1 KILVTDSLYAPY
13 IDSDYKNF
21 TSRLSPT
28 DTLPRAGMR
37 IPVLRNLA
45 KDFKWSEYDIKWHED
60 VILKGLAIGMSS
72 LSPEE
77 KIEELK
83 TLLPY
88 LSSWDQ
94 TDIIITAFKL
104 KKKNRDIYLPFFL
117 SLLEEKQVFTKRLGI
132 VWLMSNRKEL
142 DRDETLQRII
152 NSDDE
157 KEYYISMAVAWA
169 FSAFYADD
177 PEIKAQLDKL
187 SPGTRKLAE
196 RKIRE
201 SRRCKPL

>member
-1 KILVTDSLYAPY
+1 MVTDSLYAPY
-13 IDSDYKNF
+13 LDSEYKDF
-21 TSRLSPT
+21 TSRLSTT

-37 IPVLRNLA
+37 IPILRQLA
-45 KDFKWSEYDIKWHED
+45 KDFDWREYEIKWHED
-60 VILKGLAIGMSS
+60 VILKGLAIGLSK

-83 TLLPY
+83 DLLPL

-94 TDIIITAFKL
+94 TDIIVTVFKI
-104 KKKNRDIYLPFFL
+104 KKKNRDVYLPFFL
-117 SLLEEKQVFTKRLGI
+117 SLLEDGHVFTKRLGI

-142 DRDETLQRII
+142 NRDETLERII

-157 KEYYISMAVAWA
+157 SEYYISMAVAWA
-169 FSAFYADD
+169 FSSFYADD
-177 PEIKAQLDKL
+177 PEIKDKLNKL
-187 SPGTRKLAE
+187 SPGTRRLAE

>member
-1 KILVTDSLYAPY
+1 MVTDSLYAPY
-13 IDSDYKNF
+13 LDSEYKDF
-21 TSRLSPT
+21 TSRLSTT

-37 IPVLRNLA
+37 IPILRQLA
-45 KDFKWSEYDIKWHED
+45 KDFDWREYEIKWHED
-60 VILKGLAIGMSS
+60 VILKGLAIGLSK

-83 TLLPY
+83 ALLPF

-94 TDIIITAFKL
+94 TDIIVTVFKI
-104 KKKNRDIYLPFFL
+104 KKKNREVYLPFFL
-117 SLLEEKQVFTKRLGI
+117 SLLEDGHVFTKRLGI

-142 DRDETLQRII
+142 NRDETLERII

-157 KEYYISMAVAWA
+157 SEYYISMAVAWA
-169 FSAFYADD
+169 FSSFYADD
-177 PEIKAQLDKL
+177 PEIKDKLNKL
-187 SPGTRKLAE
+187 SPGTRRLAE

>member
-1 KILVTDSLYAPY
+1 MVTDSLYAPY
-13 IDSDYKNF
+13 LDSEYKDF
-21 TSRLSPT
+21 TSRLSTT

-37 IPVLRNLA
+37 IPILRQLA
-45 KDFKWSEYDIKWHED
+45 KDFDWREYEIKWHED
-60 VILKGLAIGMSS
+60 VILKGLAIGLSK

-83 TLLPY
+83 DLLPL

-94 TDIIITAFKL
+94 TDIIVTVFKI
-104 KKKNRDIYLPFFL
+104 KKKNREVYLPFFL
-117 SLLEEKQVFTKRLGI
+117 SLLEDGHVFTKRLGI

-142 DRDETLQRII
+142 DRDETLERII

-157 KEYYISMAVAWA
+157 GEYYISMAVAWA
-169 FSAFYADD
+169 FSSFYADD
-177 PEIKAQLDKL
+177 PEIKDQLNKL
-187 SPGTRKLAE
+187 SPGTRRLAE

>member
-1 KILVTDSLYAPY
+1 MVTDSLYAPY
-13 IDSDYKNF
+13 LDSEYKDF
-21 TSRLSPT
+21 TSRLSTT

-37 IPVLRNLA
+37 IPILRQLA
-45 KDFKWSEYDIKWHED
+45 KDFDWREYEIKWHED
-60 VILKGLAIGMSS
+60 VILKGLAIGLSK

-83 TLLPY
+83 ALLPF

-94 TDIIITAFKL
+94 TDIIVTVFKI
-104 KKKNRDIYLPFFL
+104 KKKNREVYLPFFL
-117 SLLEEKQVFTKRLGI
+117 SLLEDGHVFTKRLGI

-142 DRDETLQRII
+142 NRNETLERII

-157 KEYYISMAVAWA
+157 GEYYISMAVAWA
-169 FSAFYADD
+169 FSSFYADA
-177 PEIKAQLDKL
+177 PNIKGQLNNL
-187 SPGTRKLAE
+187 SPGTRRLAE